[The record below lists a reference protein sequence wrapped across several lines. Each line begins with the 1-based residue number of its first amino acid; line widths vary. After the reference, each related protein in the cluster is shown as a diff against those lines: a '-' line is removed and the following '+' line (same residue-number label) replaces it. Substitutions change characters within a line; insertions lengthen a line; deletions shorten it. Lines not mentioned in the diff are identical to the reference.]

1 MKFHLGQKT
10 HRVGT
15 RLISRA
21 LILASLGLALTTNI
35 EAKEANCSTDM
46 DCANLTQVEQNKAL
60 IKALKAEIKERKQA
74 AKREALLAKQA
85 RIIDS
90 LQWLVK

>member
-1 MKFHLGQKT
+1 
-10 HRVGT
+10 
-15 RLISRA
+15 
-21 LILASLGLALTTNI
+21 
-35 EAKEANCSTDM
+35 M